1 MAYRTDEEII
11 EERNA
16 RHKRVFNIDNPYG
29 YDINLNNTVLSAW
42 YRRYVA
48 KLDHKDGTEPS
59 VRIKWECSVKALI
72 AKKYKETYRCDLSEP
87 IIGFTKQRVE
97 ELIIML
103 GVDYNG
109 A

>member
-1 MAYRTDEEII
+1 MAYRTDAEII

-16 RHKRVFNIDNPYG
+16 RHKRVFNEGNPYG
-29 YDINLNNTVLSAW
+29 YDINVNNTVLSAW

-59 VRIKWECSVKALI
+59 VRIKWERSVKALI

-97 ELIIML
+97 ELVIAL
-103 GVDYNG
+103 GEDYDG

>member
-1 MAYRTDEEII
+1 MAYRTDTEII

-16 RHKRVFNIDNPYG
+16 RHKRVFNEGNPYG
-29 YDINLNNTVLSAW
+29 YSINLSNTVLSAW

-59 VRIKWECSVKALI
+59 VRLEWERKVKDLI
-72 AKKYKETYRCDLSEP
+72 RREYKRVYRERLREP
-87 IIGFTKQRVE
+87 VVGWTKTRVE

-103 GVDYNG
+103 GADYG